1 MDNVCR
7 TWTYLRLIKQNTVIV
22 KRIFYYSGYRLTV
35 FHWHNNECVATYA
48 FNPGEEGLDKF
59 QTYLRA
65 TVNTPVRI
73 LVDLI
78 EEDFNKETIP
88 HVGAA
93 DRKAIVTRLIDR
105 QYRKS
110 IDFVT
115 YKVVGREKTGRK
127 DDQLLYSVLS
137 NPEILE
143 PWLKPMQESGTS
155 ISGIW
160 SLPLLTPKLFK
171 KLDIKANNVLLVSQQ
186 VPSNLRQTFIKNGHF
201 ESSRSA
207 VVNLEDAS
215 IGEYISTEVEQ
226 TIRFLSNQRHIGF
239 DDKIEIHVMCRKADI
254 DEIKSMCADTN
265 LRSFHYH
272 ELNELEEAL
281 NCKLDSSE
289 YTNGIYSYVCAS
301 QFLPVGNYGN
311 RSTFVKFYEQLCS
324 KALYATSALLLLAAT
339 VLSFS
344 FVSESVVLDEEAI
357 TLQLQ
362 TDVINKNYNKQLAQM
377 ETQLEQAKLMQST
390 VLLADKI
397 DTNLSVSPL
406 SFMNYLSKVLART
419 GMHDTQITHLNWK
432 QNQSLE
438 IPVPQRNQSANV
450 TVDYGNIA
458 PINQVA
464 TIKGFIPISKY
475 GLKDSIHKVNSI
487 AKALENNERIKIVN
501 IKRMPVDTR
510 PDATINLEAKKAS
523 KASEIDDQEQ
533 GQFEIE
539 LLMIGKTS

>member
-1 MDNVCR
+1 M
-7 TWTYLRLIKQNTVIV
+7 
-22 KRIFYYSGYRLTV
+22 KRIFYYSGYRLAV

-65 TVNTPVRI
+65 TVNIPVRI

-78 EEDFNKETIP
+78 EEDFKKETIP

-93 DRKAIVTRLIDR
+93 DRKAIVSRLIDR
-105 QYRKS
+105 QYRKN
-110 IDFVT
+110 IDYVT

-137 NPEILE
+137 NPEILD
-143 PWLKPMQESGTS
+143 PWLKPMQESGTA

-171 KLDIKANNVLLVSQQ
+171 KLDIKATNVLLVSQQ
-186 VPSNLRQTFIKNGHF
+186 VPSNLRQTFIKNGTF

-207 VVNLEDAS
+207 VVNLDDAT

-226 TIRFLSNQRHIGF
+226 TIRFLSNQRNIGF
-239 DDKIEIHVMCRKADI
+239 DEKIEIHIMCRQADI
-254 DEIKSMCADTN
+254 DEIKSMCVDTN
-265 LRSFHYH
+265 LRTFHYH
-272 ELNELEEAL
+272 ELNELETAL
-281 NCKLDSSE
+281 NCKLESSE

-301 QFLPVGNYGN
+301 QLLPVGNYGN
-311 RSTFVKFYEQLCS
+311 HSTFVKYYEQLSS
-324 KALYATSALLLLAAT
+324 KALYAASALLLLAAT
-339 VLSFS
+339 ILAFS

-357 TLQLQ
+357 TLQRQ

-377 ETQLEQAKLMQST
+377 EDQLEKAELMQST
-390 VLLADKI
+390 VLLANKI
-397 DTNLSVSPL
+397 ESNLTVSPL
-406 SFMNYLSKVLART
+406 SFMTYLSKVLGRT
-419 GMHDTQITHLNWK
+419 GMHDTEITHLIWK

-438 IPVPQRNQSANV
+438 IPVAQRNRPK
-450 TVDYGNIA
+450 TIEVDYGNLE
-458 PINQVA
+458 PINQIA

-475 GLKDSIHKVNSI
+475 GLKESIHKVNAI
-487 AKALENNERIKIVN
+487 AQALESNELIRIVN
-501 IKRMPVDTR
+501 VKRMPVDTR
-510 PDATINLEAKKAS
+510 SDATIDLEAKKTT
-523 KASEIDDQEQ
+523 KTSEIDDQEQ

-539 LLMIGKTS
+539 LLMIGKAS